1 MMTDPGYYENERR
14 DVARLVPG
22 HARRILDVGCGS
34 GKLGS
39 LLKREYPHRHVTGVE
54 INTAVAAEA
63 RAVLDA
69 VIVGDIQHM
78 PLPFASGSFDCII
91 FADVL
96 EHTLDPAAILRTV
109 RPLLAPQGVIVC
121 SIPNMRHYTVILQ
134 LIRKGWEYADY
145 GLFDRTHIRFFSRRS
160 IERLL
165 LENGFVIQHSEP
177 RVAASRKLR
186 MANVLTGGMLTEFV
200 AMQYLVVAH
209 A

>member
-1 MMTDPGYYENERR
+1 MTDPGYYENERR

-22 HARRILDVGCGS
+22 YARRILDVGCGS

-39 LLKREYPHRHVTGVE
+39 LLKVEHPHCHVTGVE

-63 RAVLDA
+63 GAVLDA
-69 VIVGDIQHM
+69 VVVGDIQHM

-165 LENGFVIQHSEP
+165 LENGFVIQHCEP

-209 A
+209 P

>member
-1 MMTDPGYYENERR
+1 M
-14 DVARLVPG
+14 
-22 HARRILDVGCGS
+22 
-34 GKLGS
+34 
-39 LLKREYPHRHVTGVE
+39 TGVE
-54 INTAVAAEA
+54 INAAVAAEA
-63 RAVLDA
+63 GAVLDA
-69 VIVGDIQHM
+69 VVVGDIQHM

-145 GLFDRTHIRFFSRRS
+145 GLFDRTHIRFFSRCS

-165 LENGFVIQHSEP
+165 LENGFVIQQCEP

-186 MANVLTGGMLTEFV
+186 MVNMLTGGMLTEFV